1 MLTHDGQNGVLPMI
15 ELSSLMWFVAI
26 LTAIFG
32 FLRGWRR
39 EVPVIASALMGIFL
53 LLQLDVLLRA
63 IPFISGTGREIT
75 FSIQTILFM
84 LIIYYGYTLRQAPVD
99 NQGRRLQ
106 IKFNSSASWLGAL
119 FGAINGW
126 LVAGTIW
133 YLMDI
138 NEYPLSPFI
147 IAPAV
152 NSPSADALG
161 TLPVI
166 LFTGGLSGGSV
177 SFLLVVAIAAIA
189 LSATSA

>member
-1 MLTHDGQNGVLPMI
+1 
-15 ELSSLMWFVAI
+15 MWFTAI
-26 LTAIFG
+26 LTAVFG

-39 EVPVIASALMGIFL
+39 EVPVMAAALMGIFIL
-53 LLQLDVLLRA
+53 IQADVLLRSV
-63 IPFISGTGREIT
+63 PFLSGTGREVT
-75 FSIQTILFM
+75 FAIQTLLFLLM
-84 LIIYYGYTLRQAPVD
+84 IYVGYTLRQAPVD
-99 NQGRRLQ
+99 DQGRRVQL
-106 IKFNSSASWLGAL
+106 KLNSSASWLGLL
-119 FGAINGW
+119 FGGINGW
-126 LVAGTIW
+126 LVAGTVW

-152 NSPSADALG
+152 NSPSANALG
-161 TLPVI
+161 SLPVV

>member
-1 MLTHDGQNGVLPMI
+1 MI
-15 ELSSLMWFVAI
+15 ELSSLMWFVAV

-39 EVPVIASALMGIFL
+39 EVPVIAASLLGIFL
-53 LLQLDVLLRA
+53 LLQADVLLRS
-63 IPFISGTGREIT
+63 IPFLSATGREVT
-75 FSIQTILFM
+75 FTIQVTLFM
-84 LIIYYGYTLRQAPVD
+84 LVVYIGYTLRQAPV
-99 NQGRRLQ
+99 NEQGYVVQ
-106 IKFNSSASWLGAL
+106 IKFNSSASWLGLL

-147 IAPAV
+147 IAPATD
-152 NSPSADALG
+152 SPSAAALNS
-161 TLPVI
+161 LPVV
-166 LFTGGLSGGSV
+166 LFTGGLNGGSV
-177 SFLLVVAIAAIA
+177 GFLLVVAIAAIA

>member
-1 MLTHDGQNGVLPMI
+1 MI
-15 ELSSLMWFVAI
+15 ELSSLMWFTAI
-26 LTAIFG
+26 LTGIFG

-39 EVPVIASALMGIFL
+39 EVPVTATVLMSIFL
-53 LLQLDVLLRA
+53 LIQGDVLLRS
-63 IPFISGTGREIT
+63 IPFLSGMGREIT
-75 FSIQTILFM
+75 FAIQLVLF
-84 LIIYYGYTLRQAPVD
+84 LFALYYGYTSRVVTSD
-99 NQGRRLQ
+99 EQGRNVALRL
-106 IKFNSSASWLGAL
+106 NSSASFLGAL

-126 LVAGTIW
+126 LTMGTVW

-152 NSPSADALG
+152 NSPSAGALG
-161 TLPVI
+161 SLPAV
-166 LFTGGLSGGSV
+166 LFTGGLNGGSV

>member
-1 MLTHDGQNGVLPMI
+1 MI
-15 ELSSLMWFVAI
+15 ELSSLMWFTAV
-26 LTAIFG
+26 LTGIFG

-39 EVPVIASALMGIFL
+39 EVPVMAAGLLGIFL
-53 LLQLDVLLRA
+53 LIQADVLLRS
-63 IPFISGTGREIT
+63 IPFLSGTGREVT
-75 FSIQTILFM
+75 FAIQSILFLAM
-84 LIIYYGYTLRQAPVD
+84 IYVGYTIRHAPVD
-99 NQGRRLQ
+99 DQGRRVQL
-106 IKFNSSASWLGAL
+106 KLNSSASWLGLL

-126 LVAGTIW
+126 LVAGTLW

-147 IAPAV
+147 IAPAID
-152 NSPSADALG
+152 SPSANALG

-166 LFTGGLSGGSV
+166 LFTGGLNGGSV

>member
-1 MLTHDGQNGVLPMI
+1 MI
-15 ELSSLMWFVAI
+15 ELSSLMWFVAL
-26 LTAIFG
+26 LTSVFG

-39 EVPVIASALMGIFL
+39 EVPVIAAALMGIFII
-53 LLQLDVLLRA
+53 LQIDVMLRA
-63 IPFISGTGREIT
+63 IPFIASTGREVS
-75 FSIQTILFM
+75 FSIQVLLFSLM
-84 LIIYYGYTLRQAPVD
+84 IYFGYTRRQAPVD
-99 NQGRRLQ
+99 NQGRRLH

-161 TLPVI
+161 TLPVL

-177 SFLLVVAIAAIA
+177 GFLLVVAIAAFA

>member
-1 MLTHDGQNGVLPMI
+1 MI
-15 ELSSLMWFVAI
+15 V
-26 LTAIFG
+26 
-32 FLRGWRR
+32 
-39 EVPVIASALMGIFL
+39 
-53 LLQLDVLLRA
+53 
-63 IPFISGTGREIT
+63 
-75 FSIQTILFM
+75 
-84 LIIYYGYTLRQAPVD
+84 IYYGYTLRQAPVD

-147 IAPAV
+147 IAPAI

-161 TLPVI
+161 TLPVV

>member
-1 MLTHDGQNGVLPMI
+1 MI

-53 LLQLDVLLRA
+53 LLQLDVLLRS
-63 IPFISGTGREIT
+63 IPFISSTGRELT

-84 LIIYYGYTLRQAPVD
+84 VIIYYGYTLRQAPVD